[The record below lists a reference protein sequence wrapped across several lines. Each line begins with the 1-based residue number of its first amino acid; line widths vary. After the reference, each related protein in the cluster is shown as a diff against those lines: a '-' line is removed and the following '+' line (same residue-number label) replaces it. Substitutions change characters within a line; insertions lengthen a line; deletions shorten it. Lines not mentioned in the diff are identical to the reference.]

1 MASQSIPQLYSSLH
15 AVVMQQIPDSCE
27 SRVTNL
33 IWLMMGIYL
42 SGRVHLSFIARKLP
56 IRAQNLS
63 LVKRLQRFL
72 DNGAVRVREWYAPTA
87 RALLVAAAS
96 GGKVQIIIDSSK
108 VSGNYRMVTVSL
120 AYRRRSLPLAWVW
133 VRGTR
138 GHCTTKLQL
147 KLLGYVRTLLPYQAQ
162 VSLVGDC
169 EFGNPLLLEYLD
181 GWHWSYA
188 LRQAGDNLIM
198 PKGTGQWQR
207 LDSIPLTLG
216 ELKWLGQV
224 VLTRASAY
232 PTQIVLYWKRGEK
245 QPWFLATTC
254 LCPQA
259 ALALYR
265 RRMWIEEMFGDLKKH
280 GFDLEASHLRHF
292 LRLSRLTLA
301 VCLLYVWLVA
311 LGGWLHA
318 HHLTALVD
326 RADRRD
332 LSFFRLGFDFLAR
345 LLALNDPIPRVF
357 IPNFCSVS
365 GG

>member
-1 MASQSIPQLYSSLH
+1 MASQSIPELYSSVQ
-15 AVVMQQIPDSCE
+15 AVVMQQIPDDCE
-27 SRVTNL
+27 SRRHNL
-33 IWLMMGIYL
+33 VWLMVGIYL
-42 SGRVHLSFIARKLP
+42 SGRVHLSFIARKIPL
-56 IRAQNLS
+56 RVQKLS

-72 DNGAVRVREWYAPTA
+72 DNGAVRVREWYEATA

-96 GGKVQIIIDSSK
+96 AGQVHLIMDSSK
-108 VSGNYRMVTVSL
+108 VSGCYRMVMVSL

-133 VRGTR
+133 LRGTR

-147 KLLGYVRTLLPYQAQ
+147 KLLNYVRGLVPYQAQ

-169 EFGNPLLLEYLD
+169 EFGNPLLLEYLE
-181 GWHWSYA
+181 GWHWQYA
-188 LRQAGDNLIM
+188 LRQPGDNLIM

-207 LDSIPLTLG
+207 LDSIPLTWG
-216 ELKWLGQV
+216 EVKWLGQV

-232 PTQIVLYWKRGEK
+232 PTQMVLYWKRGEK
-245 QPWFLATTC
+245 QPWFLATTA
-254 LCPQA
+254 LCPQV

-280 GFDLEASHLRHF
+280 GFDLESSRLRRF

-301 VCLLYVWLVA
+301 VCLLYVWLMA
-311 LGGWLHA
+311 LGHWLHA

-326 RADRRD
+326 RTDRRD
-332 LSFFRLGFDFLAR
+332 LSFFRLGFDFLER
-345 LLALNDPIPRVF
+345 LLAWGDPIPLVF

-365 GG
+365 GS